1 MVEIKRNFHTFTLA
15 VKAVTARVT
24 QNVQSAFTIKDTQA
38 EEKNIWDGMGSR
50 ATKMLP
56 LLRTSIETV
65 KTCFT
70 FLFQVIQG
78 HKENADCKTPC
89 TWALE
94 IM

>member
-38 EEKNIWDGMGSR
+38 EGKKYMGWDPMPP
-50 ATKMLP
+50 KMLP

-65 KTCFT
+65 KTQFT

-78 HKENADCKTPC
+78 HMENADCKAPC